1 MPDLGILFNSPPL
14 PLPLTPTLKPVSDQR
29 DSSSPMT
36 PKPVKT
42 LVIEGDCDLPLPV
55 SNGNEVRVSRKT
67 RGVGKMTVENNNKCL
82 DDYVK
87 AWVENKVESGVAERK
102 CFLPFL
108 MGAPRLVECRVC
120 QLSIH
125 PGEEVLCSVNGC
137 QAVFHSSC
145 AREKCWSSSL
155 KRVTC
160 LQHACYLCKQKS
172 FWRCVRCMVASH
184 DKCAA
189 FPEGVVHL
197 NNQPGRAVCWRHPD
211 DWRLE
216 KHAAPTSS
224 IEEIFYRLPLPY
236 IEEEFKIDFTWRD
249 AMETRLEP
257 PPYVHIRRNVYLIKK
272 KRNDVDGDIGCT
284 HCNSTQ
290 CSEDCVCR
298 VQCIS
303 CSKACRCSEMCTNR
317 PFRKE
322 KKVKI
327 VKTEFCGW
335 GVEAGECINQGDFVI
350 EYIGEV
356 IDDAMCEQRLWDMK
370 YRGVQNFY
378 MCEIRK
384 DFTIDATFKGNS
396 SRFLNHSCDPN
407 CKLEKWQV
415 EGETRVGVFAGRSIK
430 IGEPLT
436 YDYRFVQFGPEVIC
450 HCAAPNC
457 QGFLGTKRKI
467 DKINICWGSK
477 RRRTPIITCL
487 LRNQQTA
494 IPESNLFQ
502 EA

>member
-29 DSSSPMT
+29 DSSSPLT

-55 SNGNEVRVSRKT
+55 SNGNEVRVLRKT
-67 RGVGKMTVENNNKCL
+67 RGGGKMTVENNNKCL
-82 DDYVK
+82 DDFGK

-108 MGAPRLVECRVC
+108 VGAPRLVECWVC

-189 FPEGVVHL
+189 FPEGVIHL

-216 KHAAPTSS
+216 K
-224 IEEIFYRLPLPY
+224 IG
-236 IEEEFKIDFTWRD
+236 
-249 AMETRLEP
+249 
-257 PPYVHIRRNVYLIKK
+257 YVLFSPILLSLTELDVYLIKK

-284 HCNSTQ
+284 NCNSTQ
-290 CSEDCVCR
+290 CSEDCVC
-298 VQCIS
+298 S
-303 CSKACRCSEMCTNR
+303 LEMLIC
-317 PFRKE
+317 
-322 KKVKI
+322 
-327 VKTEFCGW
+327 
-335 GVEAGECINQGDFVI
+335 AA
-350 EYIGEV
+350 V

-407 CKLEKWQV
+407 LATW
-415 EGETRVGVFAGRSIK
+415 
-430 IGEPLT
+430 
-436 YDYRFVQFGPEVIC
+436 
-450 HCAAPNC
+450 
-457 QGFLGTKRKI
+457 
-467 DKINICWGSK
+467 WW
-477 RRRTPIITCL
+477 RRR
-487 LRNQQTA
+487 RGGDGGDVVVA
-494 IPESNLFQ
+494 
-502 EA
+502 AAMVAWW

>member
-14 PLPLTPTLKPVSDQR
+14 PLPLTPTLKPVSDQG
-29 DSSSPMT
+29 DSSSALT
-36 PKPVKT
+36 PKPFQT

-55 SNGNEVRVSRKT
+55 SNGNEVRVLRKA
-67 RGVGKMTVENNNKCL
+67 RGGGKMTVENNSKCL

-108 MGAPRLVECRVC
+108 VSAPRLFRAD
-120 QLSIH
+120 
-125 PGEEVLCSVNGC
+125 NM
-137 QAVFHSSC
+137 
-145 AREKCWSSSL
+145 
-155 KRVTC
+155 
-160 LQHACYLCKQKS
+160 ACHLCKQKS

-189 FPEGVVHL
+189 FPEGVIHL

-224 IEEIFYRLPLPY
+224 IE
-236 IEEEFKIDFTWRD
+236 IE
-249 AMETRLEP
+249 
-257 PPYVHIRRNVYLIKK
+257 YVLFSPIVLSLTELDVYLIKK

-284 HCNSTQ
+284 NCNSTQ

-298 VQCIS
+298 LVTGQ
-303 CSKACRCSEMCTNR
+303 
-317 PFRKE
+317 
-322 KKVKI
+322 
-327 VKTEFCGW
+327 TEFCGW

-436 YDYRFVQFGPEVIC
+436 YDYRENMAFDIFDPYMPPYRHGREAFGLKRLSPTLCPAHDVTGRMALRPPGFSYWVDGLPGLAGPFVQFGPEVIC

-467 DKINICWGSK
+467 DKIDICWGSK